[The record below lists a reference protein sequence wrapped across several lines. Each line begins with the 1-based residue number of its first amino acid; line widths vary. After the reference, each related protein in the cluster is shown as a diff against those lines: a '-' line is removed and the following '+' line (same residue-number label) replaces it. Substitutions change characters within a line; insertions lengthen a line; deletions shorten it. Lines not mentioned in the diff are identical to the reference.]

1 MTNLNDT
8 DRNHIIALIQTGQK
22 LPKEYIYKLFADE
35 SDSRAEDVFLFWNG
49 RKEDTTNVAL
59 PFHSIEHID
68 EPRKEQDKAQTS
80 LFETD
85 YRGRQLKG
93 WTNKLIWGDNKLIL
107 SSLANGPMRQEIE
120 AQGGLKLIYI
130 DPPFA
135 VGADFGFNIEIG
147 GETAEKKQS
156 VIEEI
161 AYRDT
166 WGKGISSYLS
176 MMYER
181 LKLMHNLLAD
191 DGSIY
196 VHCDWRVSSFLRIA
210 LNEIFGIDNF
220 SVEIIWQRTTSHA
233 QKQSFG
239 NVHDY
244 ILMYRKS
251 KEKFRWNPQYEPH
264 SEEHIKKYYNSVD
277 ETGRKFTL
285 GDMTAAGSGPSRIF
299 YGKEIAP
306 PKGTHWRYSQENI
319 DKLCEDGLVVMT
331 SNDRPRF
338 KRYLDTLEGR
348 IISALW
354 SDIYPINSQANES
367 LSYPTQKPEALLER
381 IIKASSNEGDLI
393 ADFFCGS
400 GTTAAVAEKL
410 GRKWITTDLGRFS
423 VHTARKRLIG
433 VQRALQAGGK
443 NFRAF
448 ELLNLGKY
456 ERQFFMDDASLTNG
470 KRKEDIYVDLILEAY
485 KAKRI
490 DNHSTLHGHKVG
502 RFVHVGPLD
511 VPVTQSRLMAIFEE
525 CCQKLYTQVDVL
537 GFEFEMGLTPQFI
550 QELKEKGVSVTLKY
564 IPKDVFDK
572 RAVEK
577 GQVKFFD
584 VAYLNTKE
592 KIKDKSITIELTDFV
607 THYTQDDIEELQQ
620 SMRPGSKVV
629 IEGGQI
635 LKIEKDKNEIITRT
649 VLTQNWFDWIDYW
662 AIDFNYEDKKE
673 IIKIPSVLG
682 LNGLKDAKIEEKQ
695 NEAILQSSNPTNLNP
710 DNEVWTG
717 NYIFENEWQSFRT
730 KKTPMLE
737 FTSIAHQYKT
747 AGKYKVMVKV
757 VDILGIDTSKIIEVN
772 IA

>member
-1 MTNLNDT
+1 MNDH
-8 DRNHIIALIQTGQK
+8 DKNHIIELIKAGEK
-22 LPKEYIYKLFADE
+22 LPKEFIYKLFADE
-35 SDSRAEDVFLFWNG
+35 EDVFLFWNG
-49 RKEDTTNVAL
+49 RKEDVTNIAL

-68 EPRKEQDKAQTS
+68 EPRKEAAKAQTS
-80 LFETD
+80 MFETD
-85 YRGRQLKG
+85 FRGRQLKG

-107 SSLANGPMRQEIE
+107 SSLANGPMREEIE
-120 AQGGLKLIYI
+120 KEGGLKLIYI

-156 VIEEI
+156 IIEEI

-181 LKLMHNLLAD
+181 LKLMHNLLAE
-191 DGSIY
+191 DGSIFLHVDY
-196 VHCDWRVSSFLRIA
+196 RVTGLMQFLLNDIFGSKCFN
-210 LNEIFGIDNF
+210 NEILWTYSRPSIATQRYFTRLHDT
-220 SVEIIWQRTTSHA
+220 IWWYSKNEKAHTFNTDEVRVPYSKATQERNAYGAGGSKYAGGSTERVTHELG
-233 QKQSFG
+233 KIPEDFWYIPIPPG
-239 NVHDY
+239 N
-244 ILMYRKS
+244 
-251 KEKFRWNPQYEPH
+251 
-264 SEEHIKKYYNSVD
+264 
-277 ETGRKFTL
+277 
-285 GDMTAAGSGPSRIF
+285 AA
-299 YGKEIAP
+299 E
-306 PKGTHWRYSQENI
+306 
-319 DKLCEDGLVVMT
+319 VV
-331 SNDRPRF
+331 
-338 KRYLDTLEGR
+338 G
-348 IISALW
+348 
-354 SDIYPINSQANES
+354 
-367 LSYPTQKPEALLER
+367 YPTQKPEALLER

-433 VQRALQAGGK
+433 VQRELQESGK
-443 NFRAF
+443 DFRAF

-456 ERQFFMDDASLTNG
+456 ERQFFMDDLTNG
-470 KRKEDIYVDLILEAY
+470 KRKAKEDLYVDLILEAY

-490 DNHSTLHGHKVG
+490 DGNATLHGSKAG

-511 VPVTQSRLMAIFEE
+511 VPVTQSRLMDIFEE
-525 CCQKLYTQVDVL
+525 CRTKLYTQVDVL

-550 QELKEKGVSVTLKY
+550 QELKEKGVTVTLKY

-592 KIKDKSITIELTDFV
+592 KVKGKSITIELTDFV

-620 SMRPGSKVV
+620 SMRAGSKVV
-629 IEGGQI
+629 IEDGQI
-635 LKIEKDKNEIITRT
+635 FKIEKDKNGIITRT
-649 VLTQNWFDWIDYW
+649 VLTKNWFDWIDYW

-673 IIKIPSVLG
+673 IIKISSASG
-682 LNGLKDAKIEEKQ
+682 FTGLKDEQDLSKESHLKNPKIKQ
-695 NEAILQSSNPTNLNP
+695 IPIQT
-710 DNEVWTG
+710 EVWTG

-730 KKTPMLE
+730 KKKPALE
-737 FTSIAHQYKT
+737 FTSIAHEYKK

-757 VDILGIDTSKIIEVN
+757 VDILGIDTSKIIEVS
-772 IA
+772 IK

>member
-1 MTNLNDT
+1 MNLNDT
-8 DRNHIIALIQTGQK
+8 DKNKIIELIKAGEK
-22 LPKEYIYKLFADE
+22 LPKEFIYKLFADE
-35 SDSRAEDVFLFWNG
+35 EDVFLFWNG
-49 RKEDTTNVAL
+49 RKEDITNIAL

-68 EPRKEQDKAQTS
+68 EPRKEKDKAQS
-80 LFETD
+80 SMFETD
-85 YRGRQLKG
+85 FRGRQLKG

-107 SSLANGPMRQEIE
+107 SSLANGPLRDEIE
-120 AQGGLKLIYI
+120 KEGGLKLIYI

-135 VGADFGFNIEIG
+135 VGADFGFDIEIA

-156 VIEEI
+156 IIEEI

-181 LKLMHNLLAD
+181 LKLMHNLLAV

-196 VHCDWRVSSFLRIA
+196 VHVDYRVSSYLK
-210 LNEIFGIDNF
+210 LLLDDIFGVDNYKN
-220 SVEIIWQRTTSHA
+220 EIIWAYRGMAVSTNHY
-233 QKQSFG
+233 
-239 NVHDY
+239 VRRHDVIHFY
-244 ILMYRKS
+244 SKS
-251 KEKFRWNPQYEPH
+251 ETNKFNWEEI
-264 SEEHIKKYYNSVD
+264 SEEFTDVTIKKYKHKDENGRLFRLHGRNIQGSPIKNNTDIDLKWLKSNPELCNVD
-277 ETGRKFTL
+277 
-285 GDMTAAGSGPSRIF
+285 
-299 YGKEIAP
+299 
-306 PKGTHWRYSQENI
+306 
-319 DKLCEDGLVVMT
+319 
-331 SNDRPRF
+331 
-338 KRYLDTLEGR
+338 YLDEKVGTKPRDWIVMDYLNVM
-348 IISALW
+348 
-354 SDIYPINSQANES
+354 SDEKVG
-367 LSYPTQKPEALLER
+367 YPTQKPEALLER

-433 VQRALQAGGK
+433 VQRELQASGK
-443 NFRAF
+443 DFRAF

-456 ERQFFMDDASLTNG
+456 ERQFFMDDLTNG
-470 KRKEDIYVDLILEAY
+470 KRKAKEDLYVDLILEAY

-490 DNHSTLHGHKVG
+490 EGHSTLHGSKAG
-502 RFVHVGPLD
+502 RFVNVGPLD
-511 VPVTQSRLMAIFEE
+511 VPVTQSRLMDIFEE
-525 CCQKLYTQVDVL
+525 CRTKLYTQVDVL

-592 KIKDKSITIELTDFV
+592 KVKGKTISIELTDFV

-620 SMRPGSKVV
+620 SMRAGSKVV
-629 IEGGQI
+629 IEDGQI
-635 LKIEKDKNEIITRT
+635 FKIEKDKNGIITRT
-649 VLTQNWFDWIDYW
+649 VLTKNWFDWIDYW

-673 IIKIPSVLG
+673 IIKVKNDKG
-682 LNGLKDAKIEEKQ
+682 ETEEK
-695 NEAILQSSNPTNLNP
+695 
-710 DNEVWTG
+710 WTG
-717 NYIFENEWQSFRT
+717 NYLFENEWQSFRT
-730 KKTPMLE
+730 KKNPTLE
-737 FTSIAHQYKT
+737 FTSITHEYK
-747 AGKYKVMVKV
+747 AVGLYKVMVKV

-772 IA
+772 IK

>member
-1 MTNLNDT
+1 MTEQ
-8 DRNHIIALIQTGQK
+8 DRSKIIELIKAGQK
-22 LPKEYIYKLFADE
+22 LPKEYIYKLFANE
-35 SDSRAEDVFLFWNG
+35 EDVFLFWNG
-49 RKEDTTNVAL
+49 RKEDTTNIAL

-68 EPRKEQDKAQTS
+68 EPRKEKDKLQTS

-85 YRGRQLKG
+85 FRGRQLKG

-107 SSLANGPMRQEIE
+107 SSLANGPIREEIE
-120 AQGGLKLIYI
+120 KEGGLKLIYI

-156 VIEEI
+156 IIEEI

-181 LKLMHNLLAD
+181 LKLMHNLLAE

-196 VHCDWRVSSFLRIA
+196 VHIDWKVSAYMRLVFDD
-210 LNEIFGIDNF
+210 IFGKENF
-220 SVEIIWQRTTSHA
+220 QNEIIWRRANSHNDANKFGVITGTIFFYSRSSNYKFNKIYIPRT
-233 QKQSFG
+233 
-239 NVHDY
+239 
-244 ILMYRKS
+244 
-251 KEKFRWNPQYEPH
+251 E
-264 SEEHIKKYYNSVD
+264 D
-277 ETGRKFTL
+277 ETKEEYNQLDEKTGRRFKSIS
-285 GDMTAAGSGPSRIF
+285 MNAAGNGEARVF
-299 YGKEIAP
+299 GAMGLLKP
-306 PKGTHWRYSQENI
+306 PTGTHWRWSQERI
-319 DKLCEDGLVVMT
+319 DEAIKNDIIYFTKNGVPRYKQFPEDI
-331 SNDRPRF
+331 
-338 KRYLDTLEGR
+338 EGKQVQNLWFDFMA
-348 IISALW
+348 IS
-354 SDIYPINSQANES
+354 SQANE
-367 LSYPTQKPEALLER
+367 LIGYPTQKPEALLER

-423 VHTARKRLIG
+423 VHTARKRLIT
-433 VQRALQAGGK
+433 VQRELQANNI

-456 ERQFFMDDASLTNG
+456 ERQFFMDELPSPSEKGGGMRSA
-470 KRKEDIYVDLILEAY
+470 KEEMFVDLILEAY

-490 DNHSTLHGHKVG
+490 HGHSTLHGSKAG

-511 VPVTQSRLMAIFEE
+511 VPVTQSRLVDIFEE
-525 CCQKLYTQVDVL
+525 CRQKLYTQVDVL

-572 RAVEK
+572 RAIEK

-592 KIKDKSITIELTDFV
+592 KTKGKSITIELTDFV

-620 SMRPGSKVV
+620 TMRAGSKVV
-629 IEGGQI
+629 IEDGQI
-635 LKIEKDKNEIITRT
+635 FKIEKDKNGIITRT

-662 AIDFNYEDKKE
+662 AIDFNYLSKKE
-673 IIKIPSVLG
+673 IVKTKTVDG
-682 LNGLKDAKIEEKQ
+682 TIEEQ
-695 NEAILQSSNPTNLNP
+695 
-710 DNEVWTG
+710 WTG

-730 KKTPMLE
+730 KKNPTLE
-737 FTSIAHQYKT
+737 FTSITHEYKT

-757 VDILGIDTSKIIEVN
+757 VDILGIDTSKIIDVKVT
-772 IA
+772 